1 MSFLTRARSA
11 SPIATAVLV
20 AGLLAACDGGEPS
33 TPREDAQPRES
44 AQTAA
49 AIAEPQTSQSRPA
62 KTVWSRRIEA
72 VSQPVAA
79 GPAVLVL
86 AKAGSNAIEL
96 VSLDRTSGRENFRMP
111 FHPGGLPP
119 GVAMTPRVTRT
130 DAGRRLA
137 IVRRYEPGTPGPAL
151 VAVDVRTGAVVRSTS
166 AVVIDDYDACSDGRD
181 VCWSG
186 FESRPGPLV
195 ESPFGM
201 IRDNIPGSAPMR
213 WDLESG
219 RTSEK
224 TLHEGAM
231 RVGEP
236 DLFLRGEGRLATL
249 VRLPGTRRTAWSQS
263 VSLVVRDG
271 ADPRYGWTFDY
282 DKDANVYTGSLGQ
295 PPAAN
300 LLRRFRRGEKV
311 ELDYTKRYLTVGI
324 DGRTGEQ
331 LWRRRGANPWCSL
344 LRDAP
349 EVAARTLCVLE
360 GSSVQQEGRDPK
372 DKNLAVTLEGID
384 PRTGEVLWSHRL
396 DGADAKTAYTDKR
409 APIAPYGVVLP
420 SDEGPVALDM
430 RDGQLQQVGD
440 DVVLLCSGGPDDVTV
455 YGIDRTAGTL
465 YRSCT
470 PDGRPANGRL
480 SAFGASAID
489 GSGRTRFVAMEG
501 RVVAF
506 KL

>member
-1 MSFLTRARSA
+1 MSFMTRAQRTSA
-11 SPIATAVLV
+11 IATAVLV
-20 AGLLAACDGGEPS
+20 SILLAACDGGEPT
-33 TPREDAQPRES
+33 TPREDAQPQQS
-44 AQTAA
+44 AV
-49 AIAEPQTSQSRPA
+49 AIAEPQASQSRSA
-62 KTVWSRRIEA
+62 KTVWSRRIET

-86 AKAGSNAIEL
+86 AKAGTNAIEL
-96 VSLDRTSGRENFRMP
+96 LSLDQRTGRENFRMP

-130 DAGRRLA
+130 GAGRHLA
-137 IVRRYEPGTPGPAL
+137 IVRRYEPGAPGPAL

-195 ESPFGM
+195 ESPFGTF
-201 IRDNIPGSAPMR
+201 RDTVPGSAPMR
-213 WDLESG
+213 WDLETG
-219 RTSEK
+219 RLLEN
-224 TLHEGAM
+224 EGQDGATQ
-231 RVGEP
+231 VGD
-236 DLFLRGEGRLATL
+236 DLYFRGEGRTAVLT
-249 VRLPGTRRTAWSQS
+249 RLKGSQRSVWTQS

-282 DKDANVYTGSLGQ
+282 DKGANVYTGALGQ
-295 PPAAN
+295 RPATN
-300 LLRRFRRGEKV
+300 LMRQFRRGKRV
-311 ELDYTKRYLTVGI
+311 EVDYAKRYLAVGI

-344 LRDAP
+344 LRGAP

-360 GSSVQQEGRDPK
+360 GASVQQEGRDPK
-372 DKNLAVTLEGID
+372 DKNLAVTIEGID
-384 PRTGEVLWSHRL
+384 PRTGEALWSHRL
-396 DGADAKTAYTDKR
+396 EGTDATAAYADMR

-420 SDEGPVALDM
+420 SDGGPVALDM
-430 RDGQLQQVGD
+430 RTGELQRVDD
-440 DVVLLCSGGPDDVTV
+440 DVVLLCSGGQDSLTA
-455 YGIDRTAGTL
+455 YGRDLNPGTSYRT
-465 YRSCT
+465 CT
-470 PDGRPANGRL
+470 PDGRPTKDKL

-489 GSGRTRFVAMEG
+489 GSGTTRFVAMDG

>member
-11 SPIATAVLV
+11 SAIATAVLI
-20 AGLLAACDGGEPS
+20 ASLLAACDGGEPS
-33 TPREDAQPRES
+33 TPREDAQPENS
-44 AQTAA
+44 AQKAVS
-49 AIAEPQTSQSRPA
+49 IAEPQGNQSRPA
-62 KTVWSRRIEA
+62 QIAWSRRVDA

-79 GPAVLVL
+79 GPATLVL
-86 AKAGSNAIEL
+86 AKAGTNAIEL
-96 VSLDRTSGRENFRMP
+96 LSLDQRTGRANFRMP

-130 DAGRRLA
+130 DAGRHLA

-195 ESPFGM
+195 ESPFGTF
-201 IRDNIPGSAPMR
+201 RDTVPGSGPIR
-213 WDLESG
+213 WDLETG
-219 RTSEK
+219 GLLEN
-224 TLHEGAM
+224 EGQDAATQ
-231 RVGEP
+231 VGD
-236 DLFLRGEGRLATL
+236 DLYFRGEGRTAVLT
-249 VRLPGTRRTAWSQS
+249 RLKGSQRSVWTQS

-271 ADPRYGWTFDY
+271 AAPRYGWTFDY
-282 DKDANVYTGSLGQ
+282 DKDANVYTGALGQ

-300 LLRRFRRGEKV
+300 LLRQFRRGKRV
-311 ELDYTKRYLTVGI
+311 ELDYAKRYLTVGI

-344 LRDAP
+344 LRGAP
-349 EVAARTLCVLE
+349 EVAARTLCVME
-360 GSSVQQEGRDPK
+360 GASVQQEGRDPR
-372 DKNLAVTLEGID
+372 DKGLAVTIEGID
-384 PRTGEVLWSHRL
+384 PRTGEALWSHRL
-396 DGADAKTAYTDKR
+396 EGADATAAYTDKR

-430 RDGQLQQVGD
+430 RNGALQRVDD
-440 DVVLLCSGGPDDVTV
+440 DVVLLCSGGPDSLTA
-455 YGIDRTAGTL
+455 YGRDLSPGTSYRT
-465 YRSCT
+465 CT
-470 PDGRPANGRL
+470 PDGRPVKGRL
-480 SAFGASAID
+480 SAFGASAIE
-489 GSGRTRFVAMEG
+489 GSGRTRFVAMDG

-506 KL
+506 RV

>member
-1 MSFLTRARSA
+1 MSFLTRAQSA
-11 SPIATAVLV
+11 SAIASAVLV
-20 AGLLAACDGGEPS
+20 ASLLAACDGGQPS
-33 TPREDAQPRES
+33 TPRGDAQPQES
-44 AQTAA
+44 AQTAV
-49 AIAEPQTSQSRPA
+49 AIAEPQSSQSRPA
-62 KTVWSRRIEA
+62 NAVWSRRIEA

-96 VSLDRTSGRENFRMP
+96 LSLDQRTGRENFRMP

-130 DAGRRLA
+130 DAGRHLA
-137 IVRRYEPGTPGPAL
+137 IARRYEPGTPGPAL

-186 FESRPGPLV
+186 YDNGMNMFGP
-195 ESPFGM
+195 
-201 IRDNIPGSAPMR
+201 IPGGGPTR
-213 WDLESG
+213 WDLETG
-219 RTSEK
+219 RLLEN
-224 TLHEGAM
+224 EGQDAATQ
-231 RVGEP
+231 VGD
-236 DLFLRGEGRLATL
+236 DLYFRGEGRTAVLT
-249 VRLPGTRRTAWSQS
+249 RLKGSQRPVWTQS

-282 DKDANVYTGSLGQ
+282 DENANVYTGALGQ

-300 LLRRFRRGEKV
+300 LLRQFRRGKRV
-311 ELDYTKRYLTVGI
+311 EVDYAKRYLAVGI

-331 LWRRRGANPWCSL
+331 LWRRRGANAWCSL
-344 LRDAP
+344 LRGAP

-360 GSSVQQEGRDPK
+360 GGSVQQEGRDPK
-372 DKNLAVTLEGID
+372 DKNLAVTIEGID
-384 PRTGEVLWSHRL
+384 PRTGEALWSHRL
-396 DGADAKTAYTDKR
+396 DGADATAAYTNKR

-430 RDGQLQQVGD
+430 RNGELQRVD
-440 DVVLLCSGGPDDVTV
+440 DEVVLLCSGGPDSLTA
-455 YGIDRTAGTL
+455 YGRDLTPGTSYRT
-465 YRSCT
+465 CT
-470 PDGRPANGRL
+470 PDGRPVKGKL

-489 GSGRTRFVAMEG
+489 GSDRTRFVAVDG

-506 KL
+506 KI